1 MAIDNPIDALKQ
13 QFEMEDLSVSPVTK
27 GLLRVATLLPLG
39 WPINKAIE
47 LLTGNL
53 AAQSLER
60 YRLLLETCCEENGR
74 QQNEIAKLRE
84 TLTPEQL
91 QARAKVAVE
100 LLLDAARKAES
111 TRARDRVKRIGL
123 IFANAIVEPG
133 PVEAD
138 EVEEMMR
145 VAMELGDHDIKLLA
159 KLVRI
164 EGPMLETRDH
174 IPRYDAYLKWE
185 DGSWGNHILPEVE
198 SGFSKLESYGLVSR
212 LAPPNNLN
220 ITADFQHRYVLLKKG
235 MRFVTLI
242 RETAVRAG
250 T

>member
-145 VAMELGDHDIKLLA
+145 VAMELGDHDIK
-159 KLVRI
+159 
-164 EGPMLETRDH
+164 
-174 IPRYDAYLKWE
+174 
-185 DGSWGNHILPEVE
+185 
-198 SGFSKLESYGLVSR
+198 
-212 LAPPNNLN
+212 
-220 ITADFQHRYVLLKKG
+220 
-235 MRFVTLI
+235 
-242 RETAVRAG
+242 
-250 T
+250 